1 MEGAGPVPEEVTVA
15 LAAAPRGL
23 WHKDLDK
30 LPELVDTSGPTVYGM
45 RDVAAVRQEAGKK
58 LAAVEAAAA
67 GGGHGGRGNRTSAES
82 AWLRLV
88 RTAGT
93 AADKVA
99 AALVMAQGDPVGNG
113 KALDALLDLADGA
126 RTAGGKRGAGQA
138 LDALRDLFTG
148 AMMPDRKLRRM
159 EQQPV
164 DALLA
169 TYHPG
174 HPLRRQYLLGW
185 GFEEALK
192 GRHARLV
199 ACLGA
204 LSKDPLEWLKNKAM
218 SVAASLLASK
228 PEGERDLL
236 ALLINKL
243 GDPGRRA
250 ASGAAHHLGE
260 VLAKH
265 PAMKGVV
272 VRDVAHFAFR
282 PRIGLRAVYAA
293 VVFVTQIQLSH
304 RGKDPEVAAQM
315 VQLYFD
321 LFQALLASDPPPPGD
336 AEQGEGGADAAAAT
350 PAEAAKAKKVA
361 SKQKRGKG
369 GRRPVNTKKGRNK
382 GKAAAPTS
390 DAVSDASMGVD
401 SRLLRALLTGVNR
414 ALPYVPAD
422 TADELVTR
430 IAPAIFRV
438 SHTSSAGG
446 AVQALTLLF
455 HMLAGRAAASDRF
468 YRAVYALLLRPELPR
483 SAAAAMAL
491 SLVFRAMRADVQPKR
506 VAAFAKRLLQ
516 VRCFPFP
523 SHRTH
528 ARAARGGMTKSS
540 GTLAMAR
547 RRRALRPD
555 VCTHSTRDFR
565 PHARAPHCFCGEDRW
580 GGSSASRA
588 LTRSP
593 TSQVACTGPAPF
605 ACGCL
610 LLLSESMR
618 ECPSLWTAV
627 LQPEEGDGLER
638 FTDAPMSEDE
648 DDEER
653 SAPAKRRTPAH
664 AAAAAAP
671 PPSDSEAATG
681 YDMTK
686 RDPEWCGAEKSC
698 MWEISLLV
706 SHHHPSVAAMARAL
720 LAGTHVVYDGDP
732 LRDLSMASFLDR
744 WLQKKPKDVRRAE
757 HAAAVG
763 HGDDTVAAGSHP
775 MARKALGA
783 AAQAAGL
790 PQPWDGASF
799 AALEEHEVA
808 PPDLF
813 LHKYFT
819 ARQAALKVAKANRTR
834 DARRR
839 RGEDDDSDGG
849 GGDEDDSD
857 DDMGP
862 GARRGAGDGHVD
874 GLEFGS
880 SSDEDDDLDAAM
892 EAAEADEHGPAA
904 GGVSAHEAAL
914 AAAWAPDSDD
924 EDDDLGASDSDE
936 DGDPDAAPA
945 FADADEYED
954 ILAAGGV
961 EPEDDDEDGDEEA
974 DEEELPVYISDGDN
988 DGGWGSEEEEVPPA
1002 KQLRRQSAKKAATPV
1017 RAKAAT
1023 PRGGA
1028 GKSTK
1033 VTRAAPTVTP
1043 RPSKRARR

>member
-1 MEGAGPVPEEVTVA
+1 VPEEVTAA
-15 LAAAPRGL
+15 LASTPRGL

-30 LPELVDTSGPTVYGM
+30 LPDLVDTSGPTVYGM
-45 RDVAAVRQEAGKK
+45 RDVAAVRQEAVEE
-58 LAAVEAAAA
+58 LAAVEAAAG

-99 AALVMAQGDPVGNG
+99 AALVTAQGDPVGNG

-148 AMMPDRKLRRM
+148 ALMPDRKLRRM

-164 DALLA
+164 EALLA
-169 TYHPG
+169 TYRPG

-218 SVAASLLASK
+218 SVAAALLASK

-260 VLAKH
+260 VLGKH

-321 LFQALLASDPPPPGD
+321 LFQALLASDPPPPG
-336 AEQGEGGADAAAAT
+336 AGEAGHGEGGAEAGSAA
-350 PAEAAKAKKVA
+350 PGEAAKAKKAA

-369 GRRPVNTKKGRNK
+369 GRRPASTKKGRDK

-468 YRAVYALLLRPELPR
+468 YRAIYALLLRPELPR

-516 VRCFPFP
+516 VSSPIPFP
-523 SHRTH
+523 SH

-540 GTLAMAR
+540 GTLCHGAKEAR
-547 RRRALRPD
+547 SAPRCVLS
-555 VCTHSTRDFR
+555 HSTRDFR
-565 PHARAPHCFCGEDRW
+565 PHARA
-580 GGSSASRA
+580 
-588 LTRSP
+588 
-593 TSQVACTGPAPF
+593 
-605 ACGCL
+605 
-610 LLLSESMR
+610 
-618 ECPSLWTAV
+618 
-627 LQPEEGDGLER
+627 
-638 FTDAPMSEDE
+638 
-648 DDEER
+648 
-653 SAPAKRRTPAH
+653 
-664 AAAAAAP
+664 
-671 PPSDSEAATG
+671 
-681 YDMTK
+681 
-686 RDPEWCGAEKSC
+686 
-698 MWEISLLV
+698 
-706 SHHHPSVAAMARAL
+706 
-720 LAGTHVVYDGDP
+720 
-732 LRDLSMASFLDR
+732 
-744 WLQKKPKDVRRAE
+744 
-757 HAAAVG
+757 
-763 HGDDTVAAGSHP
+763 
-775 MARKALGA
+775 
-783 AAQAAGL
+783 
-790 PQPWDGASF
+790 
-799 AALEEHEVA
+799 
-808 PPDLF
+808 
-813 LHKYFT
+813 
-819 ARQAALKVAKANRTR
+819 
-834 DARRR
+834 
-839 RGEDDDSDGG
+839 
-849 GGDEDDSD
+849 
-857 DDMGP
+857 
-862 GARRGAGDGHVD
+862 
-874 GLEFGS
+874 
-880 SSDEDDDLDAAM
+880 
-892 EAAEADEHGPAA
+892 
-904 GGVSAHEAAL
+904 L
-914 AAAWAPDSDD
+914 AAS
-924 EDDDLGASDSDE
+924 
-936 DGDPDAAPA
+936 
-945 FADADEYED
+945 
-954 ILAAGGV
+954 V
-961 EPEDDDEDGDEEA
+961 
-974 DEEELPVYISDGDN
+974 
-988 DGGWGSEEEEVPPA
+988 
-1002 KQLRRQSAKKAATPV
+1002 
-1017 RAKAAT
+1017 
-1023 PRGGA
+1023 
-1028 GKSTK
+1028 
-1033 VTRAAPTVTP
+1033 
-1043 RPSKRARR
+1043 